1 MTNELTEAQLL
12 DVHRKT
18 DYPPMADQ
26 LKAVFADLL
35 ELRRNRKQQVRK
47 PVRVR
52 QHLDAILTDLWV
64 AHQYSPCPWRA
75 VSLNETDYRKG
86 TRYRQIFLK
95 YDLTLGV
102 LNDLVSLG
110 YVEMKKGFYDK
121 TRRRG
126 YVTRIRA
133 TDRLLQALSNF
144 NVKEIIKNPDA
155 PEEELIIRKDAS
167 GKLVDYPDDIYTNE
181 DREFVR
187 GLNNVL
193 RENDIDTDAV
203 ELRYEHDPT
212 AITLKRVFNGDG
224 GGRFYGGFWQNMPKE
239 DRLKLLLQE
248 SPVCEL
254 DYGSLHPT
262 IAYAF
267 KGITLTGDPYTIE
280 GTDRKDVKKAFLV
293 LFNCRDRKHAI
304 NTIRTEGVK
313 NAVDLLTKIE
323 QKHEPI
329 KDCFYNPGFGMTL
342 QNTDS
347 WIAERVMKKLL
358 EQGVVCLPV
367 HDSFIVSKNHEED
380 LRCAMYDSFYEVFNV
395 EPIIK

>member
-1 MTNELTEAQLL
+1 MIDKLAEAQLL
-12 DVHRKT
+12 DVHKKT

-26 LKAVFADLL
+26 LKAVFNQVL
-35 ELRRNRKQQVRK
+35 ELRRNRKQHVRK

-52 QHLDAILTDLWV
+52 QHLDALILDLWI
-64 AHQYSPCPWRA
+64 AASYSPNPWRA

-86 TRYRQIFLK
+86 TRYRKLFLK

-121 TRRRG
+121 VKRRG

-133 TDRLLQALSNF
+133 TDQLLQALSNF

-193 RENDIDTDAV
+193 REKGIDTDAV

-224 GGRFYGGFWQNMPKE
+224 GGRF
-239 DRLKLLLQE
+239 
-248 SPVCEL
+248 
-254 DYGSLHPT
+254 
-262 IAYAF
+262 
-267 KGITLTGDPYTIE
+267 TGDSGRTCR
-280 GTDRKDVKKAFLV
+280 RKID
-293 LFNCRDRKHAI
+293 
-304 NTIRTEGVK
+304 
-313 NAVDLLTKIE
+313 
-323 QKHEPI
+323 
-329 KDCFYNPGFGMTL
+329 
-342 QNTDS
+342 
-347 WIAERVMKKLL
+347 
-358 EQGVVCLPV
+358 
-367 HDSFIVSKNHEED
+367 
-380 LRCAMYDSFYEVFNV
+380 
-395 EPIIK
+395 